1 MQYHI
6 SSMPRPIA
14 EKHHGQHTL
23 TIECVAFDRGN
34 ARKPGALGSTSQKVS
49 HCINDFL
56 VIFTNRPLGSGR
68 NLSRDLPARGN
79 STSMSVSKALI
90 REHYLDST
98 DKKTCSLTTR
108 RRHERVSFHS
118 PPQGCELLTMR
129 AGGTGRLPASLAFS
143 VTSLFESAR

>member
-14 EKHHGQHTL
+14 ERHHGQHTL
-23 TIECVAFDRGN
+23 TIECVALDRGN

-56 VIFTNRPLGSGR
+56 IIFTNRPLESGR

-90 REHYLDST
+90 GNIILIPQ
-98 DKKTCSLTTR
+98 TR
-108 RRHERVSFHS
+108 RHAHRRHDDVMSEPISTPHRKDVSSS
-118 PPQGCELLTMR
+118 PCGPEVQLRFL
-129 AGGTGRLPASLAFS
+129 
-143 VTSLFESAR
+143 V